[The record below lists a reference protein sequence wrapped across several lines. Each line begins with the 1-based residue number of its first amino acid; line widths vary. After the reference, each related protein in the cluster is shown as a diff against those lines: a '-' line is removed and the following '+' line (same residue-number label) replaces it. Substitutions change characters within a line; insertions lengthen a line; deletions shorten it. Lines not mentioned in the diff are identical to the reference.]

1 MIRCVEGRGGG
12 GRIPEDK
19 GEGDEVSK
27 HFRIGRGHCVC
38 CLKRWGGL
46 QDYGPPSL
54 PTPPLPPSL
63 PPQVNDMQRSH
74 AKAVAYGLIYG
85 KGATTLA
92 KELGISVG
100 EAEKVG
106 VCGCRG
112 WVGISVGETAKALN
126 IQSPLLLS
134 SPANPAPPPRHAGV

>member
-1 MIRCVEGRGGG
+1 
-12 GRIPEDK
+12 
-19 GEGDEVSK
+19 
-27 HFRIGRGHCVC
+27 
-38 CLKRWGGL
+38 
-46 QDYGPPSL
+46 
-54 PTPPLPPSL
+54 
-63 PPQVNDMQRSH
+63 MQRSH

-112 WVGISVGETAKALN
+112 WVGISLGEAAEALN

-134 SPANPAPPPRHAGV
+134 SPANPAPPPACRCLKTSRSQSQEPCPGSRR